1 MIPFSEAYPGAFE
14 AVDVVLTDFD
24 DTLTLHGRLHAA
36 TYAAIERL
44 DAAGVRVVPITAASA
59 GWCDQMIH
67 TWPIAAI
74 IGENGGFCFTRRNGD
89 VARRFWLDTTT
100 RIDAFDQLAEAA
112 DGIKKAIG
120 GVTVAD
126 DQPFR
131 LTSLAFK
138 RPASDEAARH
148 LASALEFAGART
160 TINSIWVL
168 GWFGAYDKIAAAKR
182 FLPDAI
188 GFDLARDSDHAV
200 FVGDSANDAPMF
212 AAVPK
217 SIGVSTVRQ
226 HLADLPKPPVWV
238 TRGPGGA
245 GFVEV
250 ADAILAARAARR
262 APQDAR
268 RRAETSRA

>member
-1 MIPFSEAYPGAFE
+1 MIPLSEACPGAFE

-36 TYAAIERL
+36 TYAAIEHL

-148 LASALEFAGART
+148 LAGALEFAGART

-182 FLPDAI
+182 FLPDAV
-188 GFDLARDSDHAV
+188 GFDIARDSDRAV

-212 AAVPK
+212 ATIPK
-217 SIGVSTVRQ
+217 SIGVSTVRR
-226 HLADLPKPPVWV
+226 HLADLPKPPMWV

-262 APQDAR
+262 APKDAH

>member
-1 MIPFSEAYPGAFE
+1 MIPFSEACPGAFE
-14 AVDVVLTDFD
+14 PVDLVLTDFD
-24 DTLTLHGRLHAA
+24 DTLTLDGRLHAA

-44 DAAGVRVVPITAASA
+44 HDAGVRVVPITAASA

-74 IGENGGFCFTRRNGD
+74 IGENGGFCFTRRCGEI
-89 VARRFWLDTTT
+89 ARRFWLDTTT
-100 RIDAFDQLAEAA
+100 RVDAFAQLAEAA
-112 DGIKKAIG
+112 EGIQTAIR
-120 GVTVAD
+120 GVALAD

-138 RPASDEAARH
+138 RPDSDEAARH
-148 LASALEFAGART
+148 LANALELAGART

-182 FLPDAI
+182 FLPDAV
-188 GFDLARDSDHAV
+188 GFDIARDSDRAV

-212 AAVPK
+212 ATIPK
-217 SIGVSTVRQ
+217 SIGVSTVRR
-226 HLADLPKPPVWV
+226 HLADLPKPPMWV

-262 APQDAR
+262 TPNDAR